1 MESILG
7 KKRAKMLLP
16 FLMTFFILI
25 LFSNYSGLLPMAGQA
40 WVEHGTVLYKPPTSN
55 VNVTG
60 ALALIAICSMFY
72 YGMKTHGVG
81 GYLKEYFLTPMAPVN
96 ILEMF
101 TKPLS
106 LALRLYG
113 NIYGEEMVVAVL
125 MGLLPFILPLPM

>member
-1 MESILG
+1 M
-7 KKRAKMLLP
+7 
-16 FLMTFFILI
+16 
-25 LFSNYSGLLPMAGQA
+25 
-40 WVEHGTVLYKPPTSN
+40 KP
-55 VNVTG
+55 
-60 ALALIAICSMFY
+60 
-72 YGMKTHGVG
+72 HGVG

-125 MGLLPFILPLPM
+125 MGLLPFILPLPMQALSLLFGAVQAFVFTLLVAIYLDEATEVHEAHESH